1 MEFAAKT
8 REGKMVTIVDSEI
21 VDGSRPFTSKV
32 LTGSDGRTYRPLG
45 GGMVEE
51 IVVMDSGT
59 EENLAAAVTEAK
71 ETGLI
76 NETERLTPEEQE
88 AFAREAAAA
97 NGTEQEEPGAGV
109 PGGEEPPPEMQ

>member
-1 MEFAAKT
+1 MENFTAKT
-8 REGKMVTIVDSEI
+8 REGDEVTIVDSEI
-21 VDGSRPFTSKV
+21 VDGARPFTSKV

-59 EENLAAAVTEAK
+59 EENLAAAVEEAK

-76 NETERLTPEEQE
+76 NETERLTDEEG
-88 AFAREAAAA
+88 AEAAAEVE
-97 NGTEQEEPGAGV
+97 TE
-109 PGGEEPPPEMQ
+109 